1 MDDQP
6 GARECQARARCV
18 STSFARAAIGRLRA
32 IRSYGSKSTGVR
44 CDRLGVMARNAP
56 APRRSKRHDADA
68 GGDPEVLAAK
78 AALRE
83 RVWADLDRPGV
94 ARFPKPVNRIPNFVG
109 AEAAARRLAETP
121 EWQAAR
127 TLKSNPDS
135 PQWPVRTLALEDGKV
150 VYIAVPRLAERDPF
164 FLLDPAH
171 LRDAPRTASS
181 IKGASRS
188 AHTVGVDELE
198 PVDLV
203 VTGCVAVDES
213 GARLGKGGGFSD
225 LELAIA
231 AEAGL
236 VDANTVV
243 VTTVHDLQVLASG
256 TIPTT
261 DHDIRVDVIVT
272 PEQIVRCRRP
282 KGWSLPTIRWD
293 DLTDEKI
300 AAIPLL
306 ARLRG

>member
-1 MDDQP
+1 MMAPRPQSA
-6 GARECQARARCV
+6 GCARLGPMARKAPLKRAR
-18 STSFARAAIGRLRA
+18 
-32 IRSYGSKSTGVR
+32 
-44 CDRLGVMARNAP
+44 
-56 APRRSKRHDADA
+56 RHDADA

-94 ARFPKPVNRIPNFVG
+94 ARFPKPANRIPNFVG
-109 AEAAARRLAETP
+109 AEAAARRLAETE

-127 TLKSNPDS
+127 TLKANPDS
-135 PQWPVRTLALEDGKV
+135 PQWPVRTLALEEGKV
-150 VYIAVPRLAERDPF
+150 VYMAVPRLAEPEPF

-188 AHTVGVDELE
+188 AQAVGVDELQ

-203 VTGCVAVDES
+203 VTGCVAVDGS

-236 VDANTVV
+236 VDEATVV
-243 VTTVHDLQVLASG
+243 VTTVHELQVLPSG
-256 TIPTT
+256 LIPTT
-261 DHDIRVDVIVT
+261 DHDIHVDVVVT
-272 PEQIVRCRRP
+272 TDQLLRCARP
-282 KGWSLPTIRWD
+282 KRWKLPYIEWE
-293 DLTDEKI
+293 DLTEEKI
-300 AAIPLL
+300 ASIPLL
-306 ARLRG
+306 GRLRS

>member
-1 MDDQP
+1 MAP
-6 GARECQARARCV
+6 KPARTRQ
-18 STSFARAAIGRLRA
+18 
-32 IRSYGSKSTGVR
+32 
-44 CDRLGVMARNAP
+44 
-56 APRRSKRHDADA
+56 SKRHDADA

-83 RVWADLDRPGV
+83 QVWADLDRPGV
-94 ARFPKPVNRIPNFVG
+94 ARFPKPANRIPNFVG
-109 AEAAARRLAETP
+109 AEAAARRLRETP
-121 EWQAAR
+121 EWAAAS

-150 VYIAVPRLAERDPF
+150 VYMAVPRLAEPDPF

-171 LRDAPRTASS
+171 LRDAPRAASS

-188 AHTVGVDELE
+188 ARTVDVDELE

-225 LELAIA
+225 LELAVA

-236 VDANTVV
+236 VDAHTVV
-243 VTTVHDLQVLASG
+243 VTTVHELQVLPSG

-261 DHDIRVDVIVT
+261 EHDIHVDVIVT
-272 PEQIVRCRRP
+272 PDQVLRCRRAR
-282 KGWSLPTIRWD
+282 GWKLPHVRWP

-300 AAIPLL
+300 ASIPLL
-306 ARLRG
+306 QRLRA